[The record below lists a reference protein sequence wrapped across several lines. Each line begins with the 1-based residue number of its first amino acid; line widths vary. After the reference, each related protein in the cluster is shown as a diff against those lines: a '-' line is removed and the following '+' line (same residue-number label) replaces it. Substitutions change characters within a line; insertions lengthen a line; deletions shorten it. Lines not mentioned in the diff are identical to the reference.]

1 MQMKKVWFFCG
12 VIVSVVIVCIY
23 WFNQPTVLN
32 GWMEENE
39 NPVVLQNKTW
49 KLVFSTEI
57 DPKTVTKKN
66 VFVTNSQGDRQDVT
80 VSLGDDRRTLHIEPP
95 KSGYELTSK
104 HYMLQID
111 EDIRSTRGR
120 KIQRIEP
127 MKFYVEWTLPV
138 IGSKENLNDYFVQAI
153 KDNKTK
159 QKASLFSREDSG
171 GTENSLAAS
180 DSGGAESNVS
190 SDFSETNVQVKGIDE
205 PDIVK
210 NDGTFLYQVIENRVV
225 ITQADPAEEM
235 KKVSTITFPNQEFSP
250 QELIQ
255 NKDRL
260 VVIGHSYEEMPGIK
274 DREGSSSDTF
284 LLPMHHTLIAKIYG
298 IKDRSKPI
306 LEREVEIEGSYVSAR
321 QSNDFLYLVSSYH
334 QNFRLLEEKKKEEID
349 LRPRVRDSSN
359 QEGTQYIDYERI
371 NYFPQSKET
380 NFTIISS
387 IPINKPKEEA
397 NFTTYLGSGNQ
408 IYMSHENL
416 YIAVN
421 TYPDMSVDSRTA
433 YSPDTTIYKFAID
446 QNEVH
451 FTYSTEIEGSVLNQ
465 FSMDEYE
472 GNFRVATTKG
482 DAWDER
488 NQSSNHLYI
497 LNDKLK
503 KIGEIK
509 GLAEGERIYSARFM
523 KERIYMV
530 TFKQVDPL
538 FVIDASD
545 PANPEV
551 KGELKIPGFSNY
563 LHPYDDNHIIGFGQ
577 NTKLLK
583 NEGSRNEPIVQTDG
597 IKISIFDVSDMNKPV
612 EKFTEIIGGNGTYS
626 PLNHDHKALL
636 FDKKRNLFAFPI
648 HIFSYEEGKQT
659 DENSFQGAL
668 IYKIDSE
675 KGFRLATK
683 ISHFQSEDVRDHR
696 HWESE
701 IQRLV
706 YIDHTIYSLSRDRIL
721 AHNLNTFKQIG
732 ELDLDH

>member
-1 MQMKKVWFFCG
+1 MKKVWFFCG

-32 GWMEENE
+32 GWMEDNE
-39 NPVVLQNKTW
+39 YPVVLQNKTW

-57 DPKTVTKKN
+57 DPKTITKKN
-66 VFVTNSQGDRQDVT
+66 VYVTNSQGDRQDVT
-80 VSLGDDRRTLHIEPP
+80 VSLGDDRQTIHIEPP

-104 HYMLQID
+104 HYILHIN

-127 MKFYVEWTLPV
+127 MKFYVERTLPV

-159 QKASLFSREDSG
+159 QKASLLSQGDSG
-171 GTENSLAAS
+171 GMENSTAAS
-180 DSGGAESNVS
+180 DSAGAESNGS

-210 NDGTFLYQVIENRVV
+210 NDGTFLYQVLENRVV
-225 ITQADPAEEM
+225 ITQADPVEEM

-250 QELIQ
+250 QELILHE
-255 NKDRL
+255 DRL
-260 VVIGHSYEEMPGIK
+260 VVIGHSYEEMPGIQ

-284 LLPMHHTLIAKIYG
+284 LMPMHHTLKAKIYG

-321 QSNDFLYLVSSYH
+321 QSNDFLYLVSSFH
-334 QNFRLLEEKKKEEID
+334 QNIWLLEEKKKEEID

-380 NFTIISS
+380 NYTIISS
-387 IPINKPKEEA
+387 IPIDKPKEEA

-421 TYPDMSVDSRTA
+421 TYPSMYVDSRTT
-433 YSPDTTIYKFAID
+433 YSPDTTIYKFSVD
-446 QNEVH
+446 QNEVYFNH
-451 FTYSTEIEGSVLNQ
+451 SAEIEGTVLNQ

-472 GNFRVATTKG
+472 GNFRIATTKG
-482 DAWDER
+482 DPWDDR
-488 NQSSNHLYI
+488 NPSSNHLFI

-509 GLAEGERIYSARFM
+509 GLAKGERIYSARFM

-545 PANPEV
+545 PSNPEV

-577 NTKLLK
+577 NTKLVE
-583 NEGSRNEPIVQTDG
+583 NGSLRNEPMVQIDG
-597 IKISIFDVSDMNKPV
+597 IKISLFDVSDMNKPV
-612 EKFTEIIGGNGTYS
+612 EKFTEIVGGNGTYS

-636 FDKKRNLFAFPI
+636 FDKRRNLFAFPI
-648 HIFSYEEGKQT
+648 HIFNYDEEKQT
-659 DENSFQGAL
+659 DENFFQGAL

-675 KGFRLATK
+675 KGFRLATR
-683 ISHFQSEDVRDHR
+683 ISHFQSEGVRDHGD
-696 HWESE
+696 WKSE

-721 AHNLNTFKQIG
+721 AHDLNTFKQIG